1 MITAAVNCCP
11 RGLPL
16 AFIVTADR
24 NEKSRQGNIMASNAF
39 TGLLNSSADR
49 HSLFDDAQG
58 IARNAPRIYQQAVQL
73 KAMPLANMTNM
84 TDAERAQLGAWYESG
99 AKTR

>member
-1 MITAAVNCCP
+1 M
-11 RGLPL
+11 L
-16 AFIVTADR
+16 
-24 NEKSRQGNIMASNAF
+24 
-39 TGLLNSSADR
+39 
-49 HSLFDDAQG
+49 DDAQG

-84 TDAERAQLGAWYESG
+84 TDEERAQLGAWYESG